1 MGPDPTAGKKGGDC
15 QARRPAA
22 AASATLQFLVKKL
35 REQGPWEVKKMSYS
49 SVFFVLQLP
58 KKFF

>member
-22 AASATLQFLVKKL
+22 AASATLQFLAKKL
-35 REQGPWEVKKMSYS
+35 REQRLWKVEKMSCS
-49 SVFFVLQLP
+49 WMFVVLQLP